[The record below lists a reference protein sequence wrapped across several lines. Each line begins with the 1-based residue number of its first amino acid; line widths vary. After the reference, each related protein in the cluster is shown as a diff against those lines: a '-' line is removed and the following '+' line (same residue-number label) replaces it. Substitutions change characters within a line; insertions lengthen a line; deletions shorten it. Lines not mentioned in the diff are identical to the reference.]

1 MIIFSF
7 KQTKILYVDDDGGYS
22 VFYLENPVLK
32 PISVETL
39 GSVKLDGHGFKSCL
53 ASSVMS
59 GKPLILF
66 GSQSLHL

>member
-7 KQTKILYVDDDGGYS
+7 KWTKMFCVGDGGGYS
-22 VFYLENPVLK
+22 VLYLENPVLK
-32 PISVETL
+32 PVSVETL
-39 GSVKLDGHGFKSCL
+39 GSVKLDGHEFKSWL

-66 GSQSLHL
+66 VSQSLHL